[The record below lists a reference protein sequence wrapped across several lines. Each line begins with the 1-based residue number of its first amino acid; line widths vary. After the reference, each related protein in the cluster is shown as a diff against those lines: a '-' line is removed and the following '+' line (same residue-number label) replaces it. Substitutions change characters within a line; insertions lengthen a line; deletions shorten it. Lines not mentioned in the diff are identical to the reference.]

1 MHRTFSIL
9 TALGL
14 LCACAVNTRPSP
26 YTELSEGSER
36 LNQWFADRYAEE
48 LVFSPMT
55 LTKLGR
61 KENYNQIDDFSEVAE
76 EKQLEWRSNT
86 VAELKSEFDYDDLTE
101 DAKTSYDLWVYQ
113 YEQIR
118 DMAPYRR
125 HEYVFTQMMGMHTY
139 LPNFLINFHRV
150 DDRSDMLAYVSRIG
164 GVSRAIEQLL
174 VRAKLGAEKG
184 VRPPRFAYD
193 GVIEQSENLLHGIP
207 FFGDEKD
214 APLWADAKSK
224 IESLLIAGQIDQTD
238 ARALKNAAKKALH
251 GSFKPA
257 YMALIAWLRSDYKN
271 TDKDARGVA
280 SLTNGMAYYDVQLH
294 RNTTTANTS
303 DEIHALGLREVA
315 RLRGE
320 MDAIKDKVRFK
331 GSLQAFFAFIRTD
344 EQFFYPNTDEGRQG
358 YLDDSVSYLNYIDN
372 KLPAYFGLLPK
383 AQLVVKRVETFREQD
398 GAPQHYYPGA
408 PDGSRPG
415 VYYAH
420 LSDMASMPKSEME
433 AIAYHEGNPG
443 HHLQISIQ
451 QELTGVP
458 EFQTQI
464 FFTSYVE
471 GWALYSEFLA
481 KEMGAYQS
489 PYADFGRLVTEMWR
503 AIRLVVDTGIHV
515 KGWSEAKAVA
525 FFRENSPI
533 AEAQVRAEVRRYF
546 VLPGQATAYKVGMLK
561 ILELREEAMI
571 SLGDEFDIRGFHDT
585 VLGGG
590 SVPLSILERRVDD
603 WVAKKKAMLIR

>member
-1 MHRTFSIL
+1 MRRTFSIL

-14 LCACAVNTRPSP
+14 LCVCAVNTRSSPS
-26 YTELSEGSER
+26 TELSQGSER

-86 VAELKSEFDYDDLTE
+86 VAELKSEFDYDGLTE

-139 LPNFLINFHRV
+139 LPNFLINFHKV

-193 GVIEQSENLLHGIP
+193 GVIKQSENLLHGIP
-207 FFGDEKD
+207 FSGDEQD

-238 ARALKNAAKKALH
+238 ARALKNTAKQALQE
-251 GSFKPA
+251 SFKPA

-294 RNTTTANTS
+294 RNTTTVNTP

-331 GSLQAFFAFIRTD
+331 GSLRAFFSFIRTD
-344 EQFFYPNTDEGRQG
+344 KQFFYPNTDEGRQG
-358 YLDDSVSYLNYIDN
+358 YLDDSVSYLDYIDN

-383 AQLVVKRVETFREQD
+383 AKLVVKRVETFREQD

-525 FFRENSPI
+525 FFMENSPI
-533 AEAQVRAEVRRYF
+533 AEGQVRAEVRRYF

-561 ILELREEAMI
+561 ILELREEAMR

-585 VLGGG
+585 VLGVG

-603 WVAKKKAMLIR
+603 WVAKTKAMLIR